1 VDRAFINLDDCD
13 FDSRN
18 SYSGD
23 KVKECLK
30 LSIFTRQKKPP
41 TALEF

>member
-1 VDRAFINLDDCD
+1 MSYPHDLSKVDRAFINLDDCD

-23 KVKECLK
+23 KVIE
-30 LSIFTRQKKPP
+30 
-41 TALEF
+41 